1 MGAQI
6 VCGLLKWDSEPV
18 LFILTPLPS
27 PVLCLSGKSPVTLH
41 NSPRLHYSLFVFCF
55 LTRVKLADR
64 HVPDAYRQ
72 LSWLQ
77 VLTIINVTWNY
88 SSAAPETQHQGN
100 SEKISKMSRTFSEN
114 VQPLS
119 VWHFIVEWFHFM
131 FLHNFFQCF
140 FNLLVYERFGLNW
153 N

>member
-1 MGAQI
+1 MRFWACPFYSYPPPFPCSVFVWKISSDPARQSQALFSF
-6 VCGLLKWDSEPV
+6 CV
-18 LFILTPLPS
+18 L
-27 PVLCLSGKSPVTLH
+27 
-41 NSPRLHYSLFVFCF
+41 FCF